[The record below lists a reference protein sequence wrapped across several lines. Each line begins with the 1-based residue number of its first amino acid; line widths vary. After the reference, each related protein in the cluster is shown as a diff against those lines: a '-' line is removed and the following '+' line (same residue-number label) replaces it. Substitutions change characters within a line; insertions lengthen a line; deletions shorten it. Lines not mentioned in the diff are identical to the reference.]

1 MGFGDNSDE
10 LRRQAEQQERQY
22 QQQLLEQRNAA
33 ILEGQNAANNVAD
46 ITVGNNTSYVDD
58 PFAVN
63 KRKKI
68 SSGYNTN
75 MLGL

>member
-33 ILEGQNAANNVAD
+33 ILEGQNASDNVAD
-46 ITVGNNTSYVDD
+46 VTVGNTTTYVDD
-58 PFAVN
+58 PFVN
-63 KRKKI
+63 KKKK
-68 SSGYNTN
+68 SASQYATN

>member
-33 ILEGQNAANNVAD
+33 LLEGQNAADNVAD
-46 ITVGNNTSYVDD
+46 VTVGNSTTYVDD
-58 PFAVN
+58 PFAN
-63 KRKKI
+63 KKKK
-68 SSGYNTN
+68 STSQYATN

>member
-33 ILEGQNAANNVAD
+33 ILEGQNASDNVAD
-46 ITVGNNTSYVDD
+46 VTVGNTTTYVDD
-58 PFAVN
+58 PFAT
-63 KRKKI
+63 KKKK
-68 SSGYNTN
+68 SVSQYATN

>member
-33 ILEGQNAANNVAD
+33 ILEGQNASDNVAD
-46 ITVGNNTSYVDD
+46 VTVGNSTTYVDD
-58 PFAVN
+58 PFAT
-63 KRKKI
+63 KKKK
-68 SSGYNTN
+68 SASQYATN
-75 MLGL
+75 VLGL

>member
-10 LRRQAEQQERQY
+10 LRKQAEQQERQY

-33 ILEGQNAANNVAD
+33 ILEGQNASDNVAD
-46 ITVGNNTSYVDD
+46 VTVGNSTTYVDD
-58 PFAVN
+58 PFAT
-63 KRKKI
+63 KKKKNA
-68 SSGYNTN
+68 SQYATN

>member
-33 ILEGQNAANNVAD
+33 ILEGQNAADNVAD
-46 ITVGNNTSYVDD
+46 VTVGNTTTYVDD
-58 PFAVN
+58 PFAN
-63 KRKKI
+63 KKKKNA
-68 SSGYNTN
+68 SQYATN

>member
-33 ILEGQNAANNVAD
+33 ILEGQNVAENIAD
-46 ITVGNNTSYVDD
+46 ITVGNSTAYVDD
-58 PFAVN
+58 PFAVKK
-63 KRKKI
+63 KR
-68 SSGYNTN
+68 STSQYNTN

>member
-33 ILEGQNAANNVAD
+33 ILEGQNASDNVAD
-46 ITVGNNTSYVDD
+46 VTVGNTTTYVDD
-58 PFAVN
+58 PFVN
-63 KRKKI
+63 KKKK
-68 SSGYNTN
+68 SVSQYATN

>member
-10 LRRQAEQQERQY
+10 LRRQAKQQERQY

-33 ILEGQNAANNVAD
+33 ILEGQNASDNVAD
-46 ITVGNNTSYVDD
+46 VTVGNTTTYVDD
-58 PFAVN
+58 PFAT
-63 KRKKI
+63 KKKKNA
-68 SSGYNTN
+68 SQYATN